1 MTGRDVALVAAILV
15 LGIPGLAA
23 AQGLGETASKERER
37 REKESQEKGKESAP
51 AYTNHDLDAI
61 RPPGA
66 KSDSEDDSGDDAAS
80 SSASPRREE
89 RPSRPSGR
97 VRGRDDPDRQRRD
110 EVSGAQAE
118 VDGIEARIREL
129 NGKLNPMSRDYVYGE
144 ARNVDAANEELRIRA
159 ELSELEDDLR
169 RARQDLSE
177 VTSGGGGDGGD
188 DEPRDDVVE

>member
-1 MTGRDVALVAAILV
+1 MTGREVALVAAILA

-23 AQGLGETASKERER
+23 AQGLGETADRERER
-37 REKESQEKGKESAP
+37 REKESQEKKGEESGP
-51 AYTNHDLDAI
+51 VYTNHDLDAI
-61 RPPGA
+61 RPPEA

-89 RPSRPSGR
+89 RPRPSGR

-110 EVSGAQAE
+110 EVSRGQAE

-177 VTSGGGGDGGD
+177 VSSDGGGD
-188 DEPRDDVVE
+188 DEPRDDVLE

>member
-1 MTGRDVALVAAILV
+1 MTGREVALVAALLA

-23 AQGLGETASKERER
+23 AQGLGETAARERER
-37 REKESQEKGKESAP
+37 REKESKEKGEESGP

-61 RPPGA
+61 RPPEA

-80 SSASPRREE
+80 SSTSPRREE
-89 RPSRPSGR
+89 RPRPSGR
-97 VRGRDDPDRQRRD
+97 VRGRDDPGRQRRD
-110 EVSGAQAE
+110 EVSRAQAE

-159 ELSELEDDLR
+159 ELNELENDLR

-177 VTSGGGGDGGD
+177 VSSGGSGDY
-188 DEPRDDVVE
+188 EPRDDVVE